1 MRYECAMLLLAADPA
16 HTSTD
21 FTMATRDVL
30 GMLFIGV
37 LITVLWLL
45 YRKIPGLTPD
55 EDEHKKPPPPAG
67 PKVS

>member
-1 MRYECAMLLLAADPA
+1 MRYECAMLLLAAD
-16 HTSTD
+16 TSTD

-45 YRKIPGLTPD
+45 YRKIPGLTPG
-55 EDEHKKPPPPAG
+55 EDEKKKPPPAG

>member
-1 MRYECAMLLLAADPA
+1 MLLLAADTP
-16 HTSTD
+16 TD

-30 GMLFIGV
+30 GLLFIGA

-45 YRKIPGLTPD
+45 YRRIPGLTPG
-55 EDEHKKPPPPAG
+55 EDEKKKPPPPG